1 MWRTRW
7 ALWKTARFGRGT
19 GCSAMLFKIILV
31 FLGLMVLVALI
42 GRALFP
48 SALPRVMRKRAAPPV
63 CAKCGRYL
71 IGQGGCDCG
80 KKG

>member
-1 MWRTRW
+1 
-7 ALWKTARFGRGT
+7 
-19 GCSAMLFKIILV
+19 MLLKIILV

-48 SALPRVMRKRAAPPV
+48 SALPRILRKDRSPPV

-71 IGQGGCDCG
+71 IARKTCDCQGRAGGG
-80 KKG
+80 KRK

>member
-1 MWRTRW
+1 
-7 ALWKTARFGRGT
+7 
-19 GCSAMLFKIILV
+19 MLFKIIMV

-48 SALPRVMRKRAAPPV
+48 SAMPRVMRKRAAPPV

-71 IGQGGCDCG
+71 IGRKMCECG
-80 KKG
+80 DKAK

>member
-1 MWRTRW
+1 
-7 ALWKTARFGRGT
+7 
-19 GCSAMLFKIILV
+19 MLFKIILV

-48 SALPRVMRKRAAPPV
+48 SALPRVMRKRTTPPV

-71 IGQGGCDCG
+71 IGRKTCDCG
-80 KKG
+80 DKTK